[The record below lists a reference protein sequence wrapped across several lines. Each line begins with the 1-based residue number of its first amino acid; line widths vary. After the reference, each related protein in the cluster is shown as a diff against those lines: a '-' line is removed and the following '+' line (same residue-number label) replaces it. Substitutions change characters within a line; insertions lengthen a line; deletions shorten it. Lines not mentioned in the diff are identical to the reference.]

1 MSQSAKVGE
10 VLPDSLKRFYAQ
22 TDWQDAPEK
31 INPRWSEWYQQRCL
45 NKWDED
51 KQELRRLI
59 RLYCLERGVSEEKM
73 NQRLAEVEQYDR
85 VEIGAVLLGARK
97 ACRWMK

>member
-1 MSQSAKVGE
+1 MSQAEKVGE

-22 TDWQDAPEK
+22 TDWQYTPEK
-31 INPRWSEWYQQRCL
+31 INPQWPEWYQQRCL
-45 NKWDED
+45 SKWEED

-59 RLYCLERGVSEEKM
+59 RLYCSERGVSEEKM
-73 NQRLAEVEQYDR
+73 NQRLAEVDQYDR
-85 VEIGAVLLGARK
+85 VEIGAVLLEARK